1 MDRNDYDKK
10 FNFYSVENDSLNHEN
25 KSDFILYTSLWNQY
39 EGKIKEYGKAVE
51 SLDPEQLD
59 DYSIIQAGITE
70 NTN

>member
-1 MDRNDYDKK
+1 M
-10 FNFYSVENDSLNHEN
+10 NHKN

-39 EGKIKEYGKAVE
+39 EEKIKEYGKAVE

-59 DYSIIQAGITE
+59 DYSNHPSRNTE